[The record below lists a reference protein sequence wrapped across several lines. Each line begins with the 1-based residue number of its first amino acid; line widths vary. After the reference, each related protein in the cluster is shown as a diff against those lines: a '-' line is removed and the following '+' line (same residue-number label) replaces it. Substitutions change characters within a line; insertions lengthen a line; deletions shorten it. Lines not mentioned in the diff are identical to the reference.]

1 MQTAKLRQ
9 PRDERAKEAS
19 RCGGGSCLGFHA
31 RPRGQRGCGIEY
43 DVIEYD
49 VIEYDVIEYN
59 VVEQDVHEY
68 DVVEHDAND

>member
-9 PRDERAKEAS
+9 PRDETAKEAS

-43 DVIEYD
+43 DVIDHNGDEH
-49 VIEYDVIEYN
+49 N
-59 VVEQDVHEY
+59 VVDQDIHEY
-68 DVVEHDAND
+68 DIVEHDATD